1 MSHYKPDPGN
11 NVKLVIDGI
20 PVTVP
25 KGTTILDAA
34 RKINIKIPTL
44 CNHSYLRKRASCR
57 LCLVECEGVE
67 KLVPAC
73 ASDVWEGA
81 NIVTNSP
88 RILETRNTI
97 IEMLLAS
104 HPQECLVCMRNKR
117 CELQSLA
124 KQFGIREPVLRRRII
139 QDRKPVMENGVL
151 VRDMDKCVKCGR
163 CMEGC
168 QEIQTVGAINNFHR
182 SIHYT
187 IDAPYDQTLT
197 DGPCIFC
204 GHCAEV
210 CPIGAI
216 YGYDQSH
223 EAWAALRD
231 SELAKSDH
239 SVVVQF
245 DPMLSMAFDIALGL
259 PIGTITPGKMVSAL
273 RRLGFDRVFDM
284 QFSKSAALT
293 EESRELIDRIKGG
306 DKIPMLSGC
315 SQSLNRF
322 TKDFFPDLVGHISPC
337 RNAVNIFDTLNKG
350 TGTAKTTS
358 VSIMPCPAKKY
369 RERKSDG
376 NTDIVLT
383 VNEAA
388 QMFRLAGLDFASL
401 DESGFDIMPGK
412 RPEDLTAFDS
422 SNYRDVRKGV
432 REAKITVKDTTVKLM
447 TIQGFGSARE
457 IMNSI
462 RNGECD
468 ADFVKVMNCPRTD
481 CSTLAGCEM
490 ASVLCRVC
498 EVRF

>member
-1 MSHYKPDPGN
+1 MSHYKPDPSKSVN
-11 NVKLVIDGI
+11 LVIDGI
-20 PVTVP
+20 PVTFP
-25 KGTTILDAA
+25 EGTTILEAV
-34 RKINIKIPTL
+34 RKNNISIPTL
-44 CNHSYLRKRASCR
+44 CHHPDLCKRAFCR
-57 LCLVECEGVE
+57 LCVVECDELE

-81 NIVTNSP
+81 NIITNSP
-88 RILETRNTI
+88 RILEVRNTI
-97 IEMLLAS
+97 VEMLLAN
-104 HPQECLVCMRNKR
+104 HPQECLVCVRNKN
-117 CELQSLA
+117 CELQRLA
-124 KQFGIREPVLRRRII
+124 EQFGIHEPVLRRGIM
-139 QDRKPVMENGVL
+139 QNRKPVMENDIL

-168 QEIQTVGAINNFHR
+168 QEIQTIGAINSSRR

-187 IDAPYDQTLT
+187 IDTPYDQTLT
-197 DGPCIFC
+197 DGPCVFC

-210 CPIGAI
+210 CPVGAI
-216 YGYDQSH
+216 YGYDQTH

-231 SELAKSDH
+231 SSLAKGERSI
-239 SVVVQF
+239 VVQF
-245 DPMLSMAFDIALGL
+245 DPTLSMAFDIALSL

-273 RRLGFDRVFDM
+273 KRLGFDRVFDM

-293 EESRELIDRIKGG
+293 EESRELIDRIRGG

-322 TKDFFPDLVGHISPC
+322 TMDFFPDLAGHISPC
-337 RNAVNIFDTLNKG
+337 RNAVNIFGTLNKG

-358 VSIMPCPAKKY
+358 ISIMPCPAKKY
-369 RERKSDG
+369 RERKPEG
-376 NTDIVLT
+376 NPDIVLT

-388 QMFRLAGLDFASL
+388 KMFRLAGLDFVSL
-401 DESGFDIMPGK
+401 DESVFDIMPGK
-412 RPEDLTAFDS
+412 IPEDLTAFDS
-422 SNYRDVRKGV
+422 ANFRDIRKGI
-432 REAKITVKDTTVKLM
+432 REAEITVNETTIKLM
-447 TIQGFGSARE
+447 TIQGFGNARE

-468 ADFVKVMNCPRTD
+468 ADFVKVMNCPRTG
-481 CSTLAGCEM
+481 CSALAGCEM